1 MPVSIFLAWLV
12 LVLMLLAS
20 LLVASRAQLVLD
32 LVLDLVLL
40 VVLLVAS
47 LAWLV
52 LDLVVLA
59 AFSEDS
65 LAASAA
71 TEVHLDPSVEVL
83 RDLLAVMLLD
93 PSAAV
98 LRDPSV
104 AVLRDLS
111 VVAQVL
117 AVVSLFI
124 SQFTTSLT
132 NIRIDY
138 GSDSGSSY

>member
-1 MPVSIFLAWLV
+1 
-12 LVLMLLAS
+12 MLLAS
-20 LLVASRAQLVLD
+20 LLVASRAQ

-65 LAASAA
+65 LADSAA

-93 PSAAV
+93 PSAEV

-104 AVLRDLS
+104 A
-111 VVAQVL
+111 AQVL

>member
-20 LLVASRAQLVLD
+20 LLVASRAQLM
-32 LVLDLVLL
+32 LDLVLL
-40 VVLLVAS
+40 VVLLAAS

-52 LDLVVLA
+52 LDLVVLV
-59 AFSEDS
+59 AFLEDS
-65 LAASAA
+65 LADSAA

-93 PSAAV
+93 PSAEV

-111 VVAQVL
+111 AAAQVL

>member
-65 LAASAA
+65 LADSAA

-124 SQFTTSLT
+124 SQFTT
-132 NIRIDY
+132 
-138 GSDSGSSY
+138 

>member
-20 LLVASRAQLVLD
+20 LLVASRAQLM
-32 LVLDLVLL
+32 LDLVLL
-40 VVLLVAS
+40 VVLLAAS

-52 LDLVVLA
+52 LDLVVLV
-59 AFSEDS
+59 AFLEDS
-65 LAASAA
+65 LADSAA
-71 TEVHLDPSVEVL
+71 TEVHLDPSAE
-83 RDLLAVMLLD
+83 
-93 PSAAV
+93 V

-111 VVAQVL
+111 AAAQVL